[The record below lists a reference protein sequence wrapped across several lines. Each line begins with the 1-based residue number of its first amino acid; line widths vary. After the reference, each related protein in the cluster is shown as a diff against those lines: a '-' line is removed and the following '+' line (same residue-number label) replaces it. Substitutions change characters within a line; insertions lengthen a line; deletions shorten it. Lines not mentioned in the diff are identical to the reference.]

1 MTPTRLSRTAMGA
14 AMLLAPIAGIIAAV
28 AHPALRD
35 DLDQEIAAIAAHQGR
50 YYVYALAIMISGY
63 LLVPAFLGVLA
74 LLRDRAT
81 IWSTLAGG
89 LAVAGL
95 LVAVG
100 DGAGELIYWQMGSPR
115 ADRAQMVAL
124 ADRYEN
130 ALGSSLP
137 YTIGGLA
144 TLVGVLLVSVAL
156 WRTGVVPRWA
166 AVGLLVGSV
175 ANIVGF
181 SAVSRPTL
189 IASYVVLLAAFVPMA
204 QRLLGPADRPSMAAR
219 RSGAPAQA
227 T

>member
-14 AMLLAPIAGIIAAV
+14 AMLLAPLAGVIAAV
-28 AHPALRD
+28 ADPALRD
-35 DLDQEIAAIAAHQGR
+35 DLDQEIAAIAAHHGR
-50 YYVYALAIMISGY
+50 YYVYALAVMISGY

-81 IWSTLAGG
+81 TWSTLAGG
-89 LAVAGL
+89 LAIAGL

-100 DGAGELIYWQMGSPR
+100 DGAGELLYWQMGSPR
-115 ADRAQMVAL
+115 ADHAQMVAL

-144 TLVGVLLVSVAL
+144 TLVGVLLISVAL
-156 WRTGVVPRWA
+156 WRTGAVPRWA
-166 AVGLLVGSV
+166 AVGLVVGSV
-175 ANIVGF
+175 ANVVGF
-181 SAVSRPTL
+181 SAASRPTL
-189 IASYVVLLAAFVPMA
+189 LASYVVLLAAFVPMA
-204 QRLLGPADRPSMAAR
+204 QRLFGPADRPAMAAR
-219 RSGAPAQA
+219 RSAAPAQA